1 MVEAVG
7 AGPASDTLEAE
18 ESAVAVR
25 AAEHCVANGTGVAE
39 TIAADGPW
47 PVVDMGTAVSQLVV
61 HGVMKL
67 AVADWIVRVVW
78 IYLSFNA
85 RLAVDV
91 TLQGEVAMIDGG
103 PSEGIVVA
111 IH

>member
-1 MVEAVG
+1 MAVG
-7 AGPASDTLEAE
+7 T
-18 ESAVAVR
+18 
-25 AAEHCVANGTGVAE
+25 AEHCVANGTGIAE
-39 TIAADGPW
+39 TIAADGPR
-47 PVVDMGTAVSQLVV
+47 PVVDMGTAVSQLVA

-67 AVADWIVRVVW
+67 AVADRIVRVVW
-78 IYLSFNA
+78 VNLSFNA
-85 RLAVDV
+85 GLAVNV

>member
-1 MVEAVG
+1 MAVG
-7 AGPASDTLEAE
+7 T
-18 ESAVAVR
+18 
-25 AAEHCVANGTGVAE
+25 AEHCVENGTGIAE
-39 TIAADGPW
+39 TIAAADGPR
-47 PVVDMGTAVSQLVV
+47 PVVDMGTAVSQLVA

-67 AVADWIVRVVW
+67 AVADRIVRVVW
-78 IYLSFNA
+78 VNLAFNA
-85 RLAVDV
+85 GLAVNV

>member
-1 MVEAVG
+1 M
-7 AGPASDTLEAE
+7 EAE
-18 ESAVAVR
+18 ESAVAVGT
-25 AAEHCVANGTGVAE
+25 AEHCVTNGTGVAE
-39 TIAADGPW
+39 TIATDSPR

-61 HGVMKL
+61 HNVMKL
-67 AVADWIVRVVW
+67 AVADRIVRVVW
-78 IYLSFNA
+78 VNLSFNA
-85 RLAVDV
+85 GLAVNV

>member
-1 MVEAVG
+1 MAVG
-7 AGPASDTLEAE
+7 
-18 ESAVAVR
+18 
-25 AAEHCVANGTGVAE
+25 AAEHCVANGTGIAE
-39 TIAADGPW
+39 TIAADGPR
-47 PVVDMGTAVSQLVV
+47 PVMDMGTAVSQLVA

-67 AVADWIVRVVW
+67 AVADRIVRVVW
-78 IYLSFNA
+78 VNLSFNA
-85 RLAVDV
+85 GLAVNV

>member
-1 MVEAVG
+1 MAVG
-7 AGPASDTLEAE
+7 
-18 ESAVAVR
+18 
-25 AAEHCVANGTGVAE
+25 AAEHCVANGTGIAE
-39 TIAADGPW
+39 TIAADGPR
-47 PVVDMGTAVSQLVV
+47 PVVNMGTAVSQLVA

-67 AVADWIVRVVW
+67 AVADRIVRVVW
-78 IYLSFNA
+78 VNLSFNA
-85 RLAVDV
+85 GLAVNV